1 MIWLAVQAAALL
13 AMAWVPGAA
22 STPLPLLGLWAVA
35 FAAYAAAAMSAE
47 SLSAR
52 TVWVGGIAMRL
63 GLLGAAPALSEDIYR
78 YVWDGL
84 VSLSGTNPYAFAP
97 AAEPLASIRP
107 EWWEIINHPAVP
119 TIYPPGAQ
127 IVFLALAAVAPG
139 WLLFK
144 LVWVAADL
152 LVAGMVARL
161 SRGGSRLPL
170 LLYLW
175 SPLLLVEVA
184 WSGHFE
190 PVGIAAMMGAVLLAR
205 GRGLGA
211 GALLGLGAS
220 IKFAPV
226 AAVPALLRRYGI
238 GAAALAVAIPAVLYL
253 PYAGVGARVF
263 DGLRTYADIWQF
275 NGGLFRILRWILDP
289 LPGGGAD
296 PARLVGVLAVA
307 GAALFA
313 AWRKMDL
320 HQALFLT
327 IGTGLVVSPT
337 IHPWYVLWVLPFAC
351 LSANRAWLLFT
362 GTVFLAYAGRDAYLS
377 TGSWPEPLWLRVLI
391 HAPLL
396 ALLPGDRRDGRGATD
411 PGA

>member
-22 STPLPLLGLWAVA
+22 ATPLPLLGLWALA
-35 FAAYAAAAMSAE
+35 FAAYVAAARSAG
-47 SLSAR
+47 SLSVR
-52 TVWVGGIAMRL
+52 TVWAGGIAMRV
-63 GLLGAAPALSEDIYR
+63 GLLGAAPVLSEDVYR

-84 VSLSGTNPYAFAP
+84 VGRHGTNPYAFAP
-97 AAEPLASIRP
+97 AAEQLAAIRP
-107 EWWEIINHPAVP
+107 EWWELINHPAVP

-127 IVFLALAAVAPG
+127 ILFLTLASIASG

-144 LVWVAADL
+144 LAWVVADL
-152 LVAGMVARL
+152 LGAALVARL
-161 SRGGSRLPL
+161 SRGGSRAPL
-170 LLYLW
+170 FLYLW

-190 PVGIAAMMGAVLLAR
+190 PVGIVAMLGAVLLAR

-220 IKFAPV
+220 IKFAPL
-226 AAVPALLRRYGI
+226 AAVPALLRRYGV
-238 GAAALAVAIPAVLYL
+238 GAAAPAVTIPAVLYL
-253 PYAGVGARVF
+253 PYADAGARVF
-263 DGLRTYADIWQF
+263 EGLRTYADIWEF
-275 NGGLFRILRWILDP
+275 NAGLYAVVEWILAP
-289 LPGGGAD
+289 LPGDAD
-296 PARLVGVLAVA
+296 AARLVGALAVVV
-307 GAALFA
+307 AALFA
-313 AWRKMDL
+313 AWRRMDV
-320 HQALFLT
+320 QPALFLT
-327 IGTGLVVSPT
+327 IGTGLIVSPT

-377 TGSWPEPLWLRVLI
+377 TGSWPEPLWLRALI

-396 ALLPGDRRDGRGATD
+396 GLLPRARG
-411 PGA
+411 PRSGGARPSPV